1 MYGHVSIS
9 YVFSGLCLRLIQL
22 GAIFDACMGIAKPDH
37 NEQLARDASLL
48 GIPFIQRHRLPV
60 ESDAVFG
67 V

>member
-1 MYGHVSIS
+1 MYGHVGVP
-9 YVFSGLCLRLIQL
+9 YVLSGLCLKLIQM
-22 GAIFDACMGIAKPDH
+22 GAIFDACMGREKPDQ

-48 GIPFIQRHRLPV
+48 GIPFIQRHRLPG